1 MSTTPEFRTDWRSRL
16 DTPVRWTGLAAGVV
30 VNKLVTF
37 SPESDVDLL
46 YAIPVLGIC
55 AVGGVVLADVV
66 AHPVARGVRQASV
79 APRRIRDH
87 IPRGLAWTLLVQAL
101 LLVLLLIVAVAT
113 ASTDAAGHAGRAVA
127 AACGG
132 PDQLVGPWPG
142 PYYAWPVLGG
152 LTVGTA
158 VCAATLRRITMRA
171 ADDEQRRVRAR
182 ATVGAW
188 GLLTAAPL
196 FAVSLTMATAMLSL
210 SCGGWME
217 TVSLWGLGIVA
228 FVSALTAG
236 WCLGALLLPQAHIAE
251 RP

>member
-1 MSTTPEFRTDWRSRL
+1 MSTIREFRTDWRNWI

-30 VNKLVTF
+30 VNNLVTF

-55 AVGGVVLADVV
+55 AVGGVLLADVV
-66 AHPVARGVRQASV
+66 AHPAARGVRQASA

-87 IPRGLAWTLLVQAL
+87 VPRGLSSTLLVQAL
-101 LLVLLLIVAVAT
+101 LLVVLLVVAVAT
-113 ASTDAAGHAGRAVA
+113 ASTDATGHAGRAVA
-127 AACGG
+127 VACDGR
-132 PDQLVGPWPG
+132 DQLVGPWPG

-152 LTVGTA
+152 LAVGTV

-171 ADDEQRRVRAR
+171 ADDERRRIRAR

-217 TVSLWGLGIVA
+217 TVSFWALGIVA
-228 FVSALTAG
+228 FVSVLTAG
-236 WCLGALLLPQAHIAE
+236 WCLSALLLPQAYIKE